1 MVDKAMMS
9 FNIPIDQEV
18 STLDITVKNL
28 GQIPDWHDG
37 KGYKAWLFMDE
48 WIFN

>member
-1 MVDKAMMS
+1 MMS
-9 FNIPIDQEV
+9 FNIPIDREV

-28 GQIPDWHDG
+28 EQIPDWHDG
-37 KGYKAWLFMDE
+37 KGNKAWLFMDE